1 MAQALGLAIYEL
13 ASNALKFGS
22 LSSRDGK
29 VHVQWGI
36 TGNDG
41 GRQFK
46 LTWHESGGPPA
57 VAPKKKGFGSA
68 IIESMIARSVLGTAT
83 VTYAPTGLIWELT
96 APETGLTQ
104 AAGAAF

>member
-1 MAQALGLAIYEL
+1 M
-13 ASNALKFGS
+13 
-22 LSSRDGK
+22 
-29 VHVQWGI
+29 
-36 TGNDG
+36 TGDNG

-46 LTWHESGGPPA
+46 LTWHERGGPPA
-57 VAPKKKGFGSA
+57 VPPKKKGFGSA

-104 AAGAAF
+104 TGGALL